1 MAAERRTSLMI
12 LGAAGLV
19 AASGVAA
26 SVLCH
31 KAIRAEEAKL
41 VDLRAEIGKA
51 RDKVAAIPDR
61 EREAIIAR
69 ENLEEVAKILPDD
82 TQVEL
87 FVKRLQDFQQETEV
101 GIASLENVSPKRQ
114 TGKAI
119 HPVGYRINLD
129 GNLWQFLAFLARL
142 ESYERFVRVPRFKI
156 SSGPRPKNGDYEAVK
171 HRVQVEV
178 ETFAYNRG
186 KGDGKRAQIPH
197 YEKRKA
203 ELAEEIAKAREKIED
218 VPYEY
223 RGPRGRRDP
232 MIDPRLPSAT
242 AGGAGLPLDEQSSLL
257 ERLRAEVEKLR
268 AEVDR
273 FRTTGNL
280 IERAELRRAISTK
293 IAALTDE
300 IGKTEREGKIAYLPL
315 ARRFRREVAEG
326 VAEARRAFEAV
337 MAEGPTVEE
346 LKAVARSMRE
356 ALATGDLAAAL
367 DRYALVSERLR
378 SVEADPT
385 RAPLAAEI
393 RELER
398 RARLAEEFSRLKIVI
413 SGVVVRPDGAVAV
426 INGRTVTEGDML
438 DDDLFVRRIGVE
450 EIEFQYRDLVIAR
463 KR

>member
-1 MAAERRTSLMI
+1 MAAERRTFFTI
-12 LGAAGLV
+12 LGAAGLL

-31 KAIRAEEAKL
+31 KAIRTEEGKL
-41 VDLRAEIGKA
+41 VELRDEIGKA
-51 RDKVAAIPDR
+51 RAKVEAIPER

-69 ENLEEVAKILPDD
+69 ENLDEIAKILPDD
-82 TQVEL
+82 TQVEE
-87 FVKRLQDFQQETEV
+87 FVRRLQDFQQETEV
-101 GIASLENVSPKRQ
+101 GITSLENASPKRQ
-114 TGKAI
+114 TGKAF
-119 HPVGYRINLD
+119 HPVAYRINLD
-129 GNLWQFLAFLARL
+129 GNLWQFLAFLSRL
-142 ESYERFVRVPRFKI
+142 ESYERFVRVPRFKVA
-156 SSGPRPKNGDYEAVK
+156 SGPRPKNGDYEAVR
-171 HRVQVEV
+171 HRIQLEV

-186 KGDGKRAQIPH
+186 KGDTKRAQIPH

-203 ELAEEIAKAREKIED
+203 ELADEIAKAREKIE
-218 VPYEY
+218 VIPYEY
-223 RGPRGRRDP
+223 RGPHGRRDP
-232 MIDPRLPSAT
+232 MIDPRLPSAA

-257 ERLRAEVEKLR
+257 ERLRAEVDKIR
-268 AEVDR
+268 GEVDR

-293 IAALTDE
+293 LGALAE
-300 IGKTEREGKIAYLPL
+300 EVGKTEREGKIAYLPL
-315 ARRFRREVAEG
+315 ARRFRREVVEG
-326 VAEARRAFEAV
+326 ISEARRAFEAV
-337 MAEGPTVEE
+337 MAEGPTAEE
-346 LKAVARSMRE
+346 LKAVARAMRD
-356 ALATGDLAAAL
+356 ALAAGDLPAAL
-367 DRYALVSERLR
+367 DRYALVAERLR
-378 SVEADPT
+378 SAEGDPT